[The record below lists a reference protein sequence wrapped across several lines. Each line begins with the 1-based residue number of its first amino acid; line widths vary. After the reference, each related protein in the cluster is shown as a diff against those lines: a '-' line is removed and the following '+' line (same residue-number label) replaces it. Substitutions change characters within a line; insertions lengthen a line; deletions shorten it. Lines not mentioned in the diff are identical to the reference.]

1 VSREKPLHRYAQEY
15 YDLCKKAHTEDI
27 TMWFGTPQQ
36 AKNFRIEMYLFR
48 KALRRALLNDP
59 DNEEL
64 QIHVLFAE
72 GLQFS
77 IDGNDLIIAK
87 KKSKA
92 AELISEVL

>member
-1 VSREKPLHRYAQEY
+1 MSHEKPLHKYSEEY
-15 YDLCKKAHTEDI
+15 YGLCKKAHTE
-27 TMWFGTPQQ
+27 TVTLWFGNPQQ

-77 IDGNDLIIAK
+77 ISGNDLVIAK

-92 AELISEVL
+92 AHKIAEVL